1 MFKSNEDPANYVGK
15 QVQHSNPGY
24 NGQCATGAQYT
35 CGTVKK
41 NGKVYDA
48 PSTNSSAGGGPWK
61 KGQSLR
67 DHTPAKGTMIAWGFD
82 KDGRYPSTPAG
93 NHTAM
98 YEGPVDNK
106 GNFNAISQNRRT
118 TDSARPSPFS
128 RDQEN
133 VNRNDWHVVVADKP
147 HDPRPSQSTLVQ
159 MPDDP
164 NYPNLD
170 RPQGGGESPTSS
182 AKPKKSFGQKLKD
195 FFGSIFKKKEKK
207 S

>member
-1 MFKSNEDPANYVGK
+1 MFKSNKDPANYVGK
-15 QVQHSNPGY
+15 QVQHPKAGY
-24 NGQCATGAQYT
+24 NGQCATGAQYA

-48 PSTNSSAGGGPWK
+48 PSTNSSAGGGPWR

-67 DHTPAKGTMIAWGFD
+67 DYTPSKGTMIAWGFD
-82 KDGRYPSTPAG
+82 KDGKYPSTPAG

-133 VNRNDWHVVVADKP
+133 VNRNDWYVVVADKP
-147 HDPRPSQSTLVQ
+147 HDPRPSQSSLVQ

-170 RPQGGGESPTSS
+170 RPQGGAESPTSS
-182 AKPKKSFGQKLKD
+182 AKPKKSFGQKVKD
-195 FFGSIFKKKEKK
+195 FFGNIFKKKEKK
-207 S
+207 